1 MPDAQRPR
9 ILYVVP
15 SNASFIRVDRELLAE
30 RYEIDELRQPGR
42 SANPLAVL
50 SRVRRADLVVGWWA
64 SWHTFLPFTLGWL
77 LRKPSLLI
85 VGGFDTANMPDI
97 GYGYQ
102 QGGMRRT
109 LSRWVM
115 RRATTLVT
123 NSNYSLGEIRRNIG
137 WGAERVTVVHHGLP
151 DPYGGVMPGERERE
165 PLALSVGLV
174 THANLDIK
182 GMRAFVRAAQYAPE
196 IPFVLAGPWK
206 DDAIEDLRG
215 TAPPNVTFTGWLE
228 QEDLDALFA
237 RASTYVQPSRHEG
250 FGIAVAEAMLAGC
263 IPVVT
268 AAGALPEVVGEA
280 GVQVRTDTPADVAE
294 GIRAA
299 VRLGPEAR
307 IAARRRILE
316 TFPLEVRRRGLFEA
330 VDKTLGSSGTRP
342 THSHGAR

>member
-30 RYEIDELRQPGR
+30 RFEIDELRQPGR
-42 SANPLAVL
+42 FANPFAVL
-50 SRVRRADLVVGWWA
+50 ARLRKADLVVGWWA
-64 SWHTFLPFTLGWL
+64 SWHTFLPFTLARL

-97 GYGYQ
+97 DYGYQ
-102 QGGMRRT
+102 QGGLRRA

-123 NSNYSLGEIRRNIG
+123 NSNYSLEEIRRNIG
-137 WGAERVTVVHHGLP
+137 WGPERVTVVHHGLP
-151 DPYGGVMPGERERE
+151 DPYNGVMPGELERE
-165 PLALSVGLV
+165 PLALTVGLV

-196 IPFVLAGPWK
+196 IHFVLAGPWK
-206 DDAIEDLRG
+206 DDAIDDLRG

-228 QEDLDALFA
+228 QADLDALFA
-237 RASTYVQPSRHEG
+237 RASTYVQASRHEG

-263 IPVVT
+263 VPVVT
-268 AAGALPEVVGEA
+268 AAGALPEVVGNA
-280 GVQVRTDTPADVAE
+280 GVKVPTDTPEDVAAGVRE
-294 GIRAA
+294 A
-299 VRLGPEAR
+299 VGLGVEAR
-307 IAARRRILE
+307 VAARRRILE
-316 TFPLEVRRRGLFEA
+316 TFPLEVRRRGLFDA
-330 VDKTLGSSGTRP
+330 IDRTLRP
-342 THSHGAR
+342 VP